1 MKANI
6 KSSVALAALAVLVGT
21 ASAAVV
27 PTPSSHDSRIR
38 IVPYEPNNVTVVNV
52 QRGVVTRIMLE
63 QDERIVLPAV
73 GLSSD
78 CEREA
83 DEWCISAVVGTNQ
96 IVVRPRDNAV
106 RNNLELTTSKRDYSI
121 EFKVIPEGAGLPD
134 ARSAKREVAF
144 YRVIFEYPKPKSLA
158 PVMTEG
164 DRAAAVDGLLRRVDA
179 AASRPLPQSVD
190 PDYGMTPVQRLQ
202 AEGIQVRNS
211 NYTKQVLD
219 KGEDADP
226 TMVFD
231 DGRFTYFEYPGARE
245 IPAVF
250 AEGSDG
256 QPTRVNW
263 HMNGNF
269 LVVQRTAKKFTLRLG
284 EAVVGI
290 FNESYDSTGI
300 ETPTSTVSPAVVREV
315 KGGAK

>member
-1 MKANI
+1 MRTNI
-6 KSSVALAALAVLVGT
+6 NQLTVLAALAAVLGT
-21 ASAAVV
+21 ATAAVV
-27 PTPSSHDSRIR
+27 PAPSANDPRIR

-52 QRGVVTRIMLE
+52 ERGVVTRIVLE

-78 CEREA
+78 CQRET

-96 IVVRPRDNAV
+96 IVVRPRDNAD
-106 RNNLELTTSKRDYSI
+106 RNNLELTTNKRDYSFD
-121 EFKVIPEGAGLPD
+121 FKVVKQPD
-134 ARSAKREVAF
+134 ALNGKPVKHELAF
-144 YRVIFEYPKPKSLA
+144 FRVIFDYPKPKPLTA
-158 PVMTEG
+158 AMTVA
-164 DRAAAVDGLLRRVDA
+164 DRAVAVDGLLARVDA
-179 AASRPLPQSVD
+179 LAARPLPQSVD
-190 PDYGMTPVQRLQ
+190 PDFGMTPVQRLQ

-219 KGEDADP
+219 KGADADP

-231 DGRFTYFEYPGARE
+231 DGRFTYFEFPGARE

-250 AEGSDG
+250 AHGSDG
-256 QPTRVNW
+256 EPTRVNW

-290 FNESYDSTGI
+290 FNEAYDSTGV
-300 ETPTSTVSPAVVREV
+300 ETPTSTVSPAVVREI